1 MTSAAAQTA
10 ARVSRLALPFT
21 PALPSFIT
29 SRVSASADLPSDH
42 APHVRTATTL
52 YRLARLATSADGATA
67 ALSVALR
74 ELVATFGADAGSI
87 ALLDANGSVLRTD
100 VQIGQPA
107 HSAPFELKSGHGV
120 TGWCVANAKPLLVPE
135 VASEPRYIS
144 ARPATQC
151 EMAAPLG
158 EGDEVIGA
166 IDLESDRPRA
176 FNADDLALLTLAAA
190 ELTRVIR
197 HLWRQ
202 HAFEQKARQLE
213 SLITIGRSLVT
224 KLEPQELFDT
234 VVGDARQILQAR
246 ACMFQR
252 HDAATDRLRL
262 TAFAG
267 DPGAAPSQTEA
278 DASACLAAAAL
289 RTQKQI
295 EHLDVQTPG
304 FDTLA
309 DLPTTPLV
317 RSVLLTP
324 VAYEGEI
331 FGVLSIFTDR
341 VHRFTNDEKRL
352 AAALAS
358 LAAVALQNTRLYA
371 RVFQSEA
378 TLRKNEQ
385 LTTLGLLA
393 AEIAHEIR
401 NPLTVLK
408 LLYGQLGIEFPSDD
422 PRHTDLRVIGEKL
435 DQLEAI
441 VSRVLNFAKAPAR
454 LHSLWPLA
462 DIVTDTLVLV
472 RLKLAQAKIQ
482 IRFEA
487 PPGPLL
493 VDAHKGQLQQ
503 VLLNLILNAT
513 HAMPAGGEIALRLTG
528 DPAAQPPLA
537 TLDLRDTGSGIPAE
551 IRDRIFDSFLSGRS
565 GGTGLGL
572 AIARRIMLDHHGDVT
587 LLETGPAGTTLRL
600 TLPLAKPAGD

>member
-1 MTSAAAQTA
+1 MSVPADSSSSRAADARAAATLHRLAHLATEAGGASAA
-10 ARVSRLALPFT
+10 LP
-21 PALPSFIT
+21 
-29 SRVSASADLPSDH
+29 
-42 APHVRTATTL
+42 
-52 YRLARLATSADGATA
+52 
-67 ALSVALR
+67 VALR
-74 ELVATFGADAGSI
+74 ELIATFGADAGSI
-87 ALLDANGSVLRTD
+87 ALLDANGSVLRTE

-107 HSAPFELKSGHGV
+107 SPGAFELKSGHGV
-120 TGWCVANAKPLLVPE
+120 TGWCVANARPLLVPE
-135 VASEPRYIS
+135 VAAEPRYIS
-144 ARPATQC
+144 VRPATQC

-158 EGDEVIGA
+158 EGDDVIGV

-176 FNADDLALLTLAAA
+176 FHADDLALLTLAAQ
-190 ELTRVIR
+190 ELTRVVR

-202 HAFEQKARQLE
+202 QAFAQKARQLE
-213 SLITIGRSLVT
+213 SLITIGQSLVA
-224 KLEPQELFDT
+224 KLAPQDLFDS
-234 VVGDARQILQAR
+234 VVGDARRILQAC
-246 ACMFQR
+246 ACTFQL
-252 HDAATDRLRL
+252 HDAATDRLRVA
-262 TAFAG
+262 AFAG
-267 DPGAAPSQTEA
+267 DPGAAPPHPEA
-278 DASACLAAAAL
+278 EASACLAAAAL

-295 EHLDVQTPG
+295 EHFDVQTPG

-309 DLPTTPLV
+309 DLPATPLV

-331 FGVLSIFTDR
+331 LGVLSVFTDR
-341 VHRFTNDEKRL
+341 LHRFTNDEKRL
-352 AAALAS
+352 SAALAS
-358 LAAVALQNTRLYA
+358 LAAVALQNSRLYA

-408 LLYGQLGIEFPSDD
+408 LLYGQLGLEFPPDD
-422 PRHTDLRVIGEKL
+422 PRRTDLRVIGEKL

-441 VSRVLNFAKAPAR
+441 VSRVLNFAQAPAR

-462 DIVTDTLVLV
+462 DIVADTLVLV
-472 RLKLAQAKIQ
+472 RLKLTQAKIQ
-482 IRFEA
+482 IHFAA
-487 PPGPLL
+487 PPRPLL

-513 HAMPAGGEIALRLTG
+513 HAMPAGGGISLRLTG
-528 DPAAQPPLA
+528 DPAATPPLA
-537 TLDLRDTGSGIPAE
+537 TLDVCDTGPGIPPE
-551 IRDRIFDSFLSGRS
+551 IRARIFDSFLSGRS

-572 AIARRIMLDHHGDVT
+572 AIARRIMLDHHGDIA